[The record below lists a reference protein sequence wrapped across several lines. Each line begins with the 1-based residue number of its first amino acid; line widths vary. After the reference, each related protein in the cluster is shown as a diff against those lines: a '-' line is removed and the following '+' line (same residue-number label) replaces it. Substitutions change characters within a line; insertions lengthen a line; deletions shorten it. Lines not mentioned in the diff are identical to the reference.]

1 VILEGT
7 LGEYRVVRC
16 SKVEGPEDE
25 WALRL
30 CEENS
35 WRLRRSTAS
44 MDVVRRQ
51 NMTSLCDRGRNVY
64 HTLHE
69 HCTGLPIDAGVVG
82 SMSIGCS
89 CFGVGTYDCSEMGDS
104 CLTGA
109 ATGFVP
115 VREVLD
121 LLSCKE

>member
-1 VILEGT
+1 MILEDT
-7 LGEYRVVRC
+7 LGEYQAVRY

-30 CEENS
+30 CEGS
-35 WRLRRSTAS
+35 SLRLRRSTAS
-44 MDVVRRQ
+44 TDVVRRQ
-51 NMTSLCDRGRNVY
+51 NMLSLCNRGRNVR

-69 HCTGLPIDAGVVG
+69 HCLSLPIDTGVFG
-82 SMSIGCS
+82 SVSIRCS
-89 CFGVGTYDCSEMGDS
+89 CFGVGVYDRSEMGDS

-109 ATGFVP
+109 AAGLVP

-121 LLSCKE
+121 FLICRE

>member
-7 LGEYRVVRC
+7 LGEYRVVKC
-16 SKVEGPEDE
+16 SQVEGPEDE

-30 CEENS
+30 CEGS
-35 WRLRRSTAS
+35 SLRLRRSTAS

-51 NMTSLCDRGRNVY
+51 NMSSLCDRGRNVY

-69 HCTGLPIDAGVVG
+69 HCLGLPIDTGVVG
-82 SMSIGCS
+82 SMSIIYS
-89 CFGVGTYDCSEMGDS
+89 CFGVETYDRSEMGDN

-109 ATGFVP
+109 ATGLVP
-115 VREVLD
+115 VREVPD
-121 LLSCKE
+121 LASCRE

>member
-16 SKVEGPEDE
+16 SKAEGPGDE

-30 CEENS
+30 CEGS
-35 WRLRRSTAS
+35 SMRLRRSTAS

-51 NMTSLCDRGRNVY
+51 NMSSLCDRWRNVY
-64 HTLHE
+64 HTLHG
-69 HCTGLPIDAGVVG
+69 HCLGLPIDTGVVG
-82 SMSIGCS
+82 SMSIRCS
-89 CFGVGTYDCSEMGDS
+89 CFGVGTYDRSEMGDS
-104 CLTGA
+104 CLIGA
-109 ATGFVP
+109 APGLVP

-121 LLSCKE
+121 LLSCRE